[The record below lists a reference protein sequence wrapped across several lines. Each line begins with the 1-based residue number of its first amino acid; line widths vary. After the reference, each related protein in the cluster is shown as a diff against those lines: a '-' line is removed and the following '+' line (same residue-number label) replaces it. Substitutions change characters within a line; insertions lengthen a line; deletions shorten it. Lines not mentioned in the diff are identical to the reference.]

1 MRTILITILIFA
13 VIIFIHE
20 CGHFAAAKL
29 CKVRV
34 NEFALGMGPTLFHFG
49 KGETR
54 YALRLFPIGGFV
66 SMEGEDGGSG
76 DPRAFCNQKVWKRI
90 LIVCAG
96 AFMNLVLGF
105 IVVLLMTIPSDRLP
119 SMTVAQFYENASTE
133 VTGLQAGDEILRVN
147 GRSIW
152 VDSDLVYT
160 LSTDEDGVVDMVVRR
175 DGEKVE
181 LSDVAFTTQD
191 GTLVIDF
198 TVQGVPANL
207 PNVLSYSFRKTASI
221 GRLVWIAVG
230 QLITGQSSINELSG
244 PIGTAQAIGQAA
256 SAGLSTVMYLFAFIT
271 INVGIFNILPVPAL
285 DGGRLI
291 FLLFELITRRRIK
304 PEHEAYVHFAG
315 FVLLILLIIFVSYH
329 DIVNLI
335 RG

>member
-133 VTGLQAGDEILRVN
+133 ATGLQAGDEILRVN

-160 LSTDEDGVVDMVVRR
+160 LSTDEDGVVDMVVWR

>member
-133 VTGLQAGDEILRVN
+133 ATGLQAGDEILRVN

-244 PIGTAQAIGQAA
+244 PIGTAQAIGQAV
-256 SAGLSTVMYLFAFIT
+256 SVGLSTVMYLFAFIT

>member
-133 VTGLQAGDEILRVN
+133 ATGLQAGDEILRVN

-244 PIGTAQAIGQAA
+244 PIGTAQAIGQAV

-271 INVGIFNILPVPAL
+271 INVGIFNILPLPAL

>member
-66 SMEGEDGGSG
+66 SMEGEDGGSV
-76 DPRAFCNQKVWKRI
+76 DPRALCNQKVWKRI

-133 VTGLQAGDEILRVN
+133 ATGLQAGDEILRVN

-152 VDSDLVYT
+152 VDSDLIYT
-160 LSTDEDGVVDMVVRR
+160 LSTDEDGVVDIVVRR

-244 PIGTAQAIGQAA
+244 PIGTAQAIGQAV

>member
-133 VTGLQAGDEILRVN
+133 ATGLQAGDEILRVN

-152 VDSDLVYT
+152 VDSDLIYT

-181 LSDVAFTTQD
+181 LSDVAFTTQN

-244 PIGTAQAIGQAA
+244 PIGTAQAIGQAV

-271 INVGIFNILPVPAL
+271 INVGIFNILPLPAL

>member
-133 VTGLQAGDEILRVN
+133 ATGLQAGDEILRVN

-175 DGEKVE
+175 DGEKVK

-230 QLITGQSSINELSG
+230 QLITGQSSINEFSG
-244 PIGTAQAIGQAA
+244 PIGTAQAIGQAV

-271 INVGIFNILPVPAL
+271 INVGIFNILPLPAL

>member
-29 CKVRV
+29 CKIRV

-133 VTGLQAGDEILRVN
+133 ATGLQAGDEILRVN

-152 VDSDLVYT
+152 VDSDLIYT

-244 PIGTAQAIGQAA
+244 PIGTAQAIGQAV
-256 SAGLSTVMYLFAFIT
+256 SVGLSTVMYLFAFIT

>member
-133 VTGLQAGDEILRVN
+133 ATGLQAGDEILRVN

-152 VDSDLVYT
+152 VDSDLIYT

-244 PIGTAQAIGQAA
+244 PIGTAQAIGQAV

-271 INVGIFNILPVPAL
+271 INVGIFNILPLPAL

>member
-20 CGHFAAAKL
+20 CGHFAAAEL

-133 VTGLQAGDEILRVN
+133 ATGLQAGDEILRVN

-244 PIGTAQAIGQAA
+244 PIGTAQAIGQAV

>member
-133 VTGLQAGDEILRVN
+133 AAGLQAGDEILRVN

-152 VDSDLVYT
+152 VDSDLIYT

-191 GTLVIDF
+191 GTIVIDF

-230 QLITGQSSINELSG
+230 QLITGQSSINELTG

>member
-133 VTGLQAGDEILRVN
+133 AAGLQAGDEILRVN

-152 VDSDLVYT
+152 VDSDLIYT

-191 GTLVIDF
+191 GTIVIDF

>member
-54 YALRLFPIGGFV
+54 YALRLSPIGGFV

-133 VTGLQAGDEILRVN
+133 ATGLQAGDEILRVN

-335 RG
+335 RR

>member
-133 VTGLQAGDEILRVN
+133 AAGLQAGDEILRVN

-152 VDSDLVYT
+152 VDSDLIYT

-198 TVQGVPANL
+198 TV
-207 PNVLSYSFRKTASI
+207 SFISVSNI
-221 GRLVWIAVG
+221 V
-230 QLITGQSSINELSG
+230 Q
-244 PIGTAQAIGQAA
+244 AQYP
-256 SAGLSTVMYLFAFIT
+256 STRTFF
-271 INVGIFNILPVPAL
+271 LPVSIS
-285 DGGRLI
+285 GRSSSSLYC
-291 FLLFELITRRRIK
+291 IT
-304 PEHEAYVHFAG
+304 
-315 FVLLILLIIFVSYH
+315 
-329 DIVNLI
+329 
-335 RG
+335 

>member
-119 SMTVAQFYENASTE
+119 SVTVAQFYENASTE
-133 VTGLQAGDEILRVN
+133 ATGLQAGDEILRVN

-152 VDSDLVYT
+152 VDSDLIYT

>member
-29 CKVRV
+29 CKIRV

-133 VTGLQAGDEILRVN
+133 ATGLQAGDEILRVN

-152 VDSDLVYT
+152 VDSDLIYT

>member
-133 VTGLQAGDEILRVN
+133 ATGLQAGDEILRVN

-244 PIGTAQAIGQAA
+244 PIGTAQAIGQAV
-256 SAGLSTVMYLFAFIT
+256 STGLSTVMYLFAFIT

>member
-34 NEFALGMGPTLFHFG
+34 NEFALGMGPTLFHFE

-133 VTGLQAGDEILRVN
+133 ATGLQAGDEILRVN

-152 VDSDLVYT
+152 VDSDLIYT

-315 FVLLILLIIFVSYH
+315 FVLLVLLIIFVSYH

>member
-34 NEFALGMGPTLFHFG
+34 NEFALGMGPTLFHVG

-133 VTGLQAGDEILRVN
+133 ATGLQAGDEILRVN

-175 DGEKVE
+175 DEEKVE

>member
-29 CKVRV
+29 CKIRV

-133 VTGLQAGDEILRVN
+133 AAGLQAGDEILRVN

-152 VDSDLVYT
+152 VDSDLIYT

-271 INVGIFNILPVPAL
+271 INVGIFNILPLPAL

>member
-1 MRTILITILIFA
+1 
-13 VIIFIHE
+13 
-20 CGHFAAAKL
+20 
-29 CKVRV
+29 
-34 NEFALGMGPTLFHFG
+34 
-49 KGETR
+49 
-54 YALRLFPIGGFV
+54 
-66 SMEGEDGGSG
+66 
-76 DPRAFCNQKVWKRI
+76 
-90 LIVCAG
+90 
-96 AFMNLVLGF
+96 MNLVLGF

-133 VTGLQAGDEILRVN
+133 ATGLQAGDEILRVN

-285 DGGRLI
+285 DGGPLI

>member
-133 VTGLQAGDEILRVN
+133 ATGLKAGDEILRVN

-244 PIGTAQAIGQAA
+244 PIGTAQAIGQAV

>member
-20 CGHFAAAKL
+20 CGHFFAAKL

-105 IVVLLMTIPSDRLP
+105 IIVLLMTIPSERLP

-133 VTGLQAGDEILRVN
+133 ATGLQAGDEILRVN

-152 VDSDLVYT
+152 VDSDLIYT
-160 LSTDEDGVVDMVVRR
+160 LSSDEDGVVDMVVRR
-175 DGEKVE
+175 DGQKVE
-181 LSDVAFTTQD
+181 LSDVAFTIED

-198 TVQGVPANL
+198 MVQGVPTNL

-230 QLITGQSSINELSG
+230 QLVTGQSSINELSG

-256 SAGLSTVMYLFAFIT
+256 SAGLSTVMNLVAFIT
-271 INVGIFNILPVPAL
+271 INVGIFNILPLPAL
-285 DGGRLI
+285 DGGRLL
-291 FLLFELITRRRIK
+291 FLLFELVTRRRIK
-304 PEHEAYVHFAG
+304 PEHEAYVHFVG
-315 FVLLILLIIFVSYH
+315 FILLILLIIFVSYH

>member
-1 MRTILITILIFA
+1 MLTVLITIIIFA

-20 CGHFAAAKL
+20 CGHFVAAKL
-29 CKVRV
+29 CGVRV

-49 KGETR
+49 KHETR

-90 LIVCAG
+90 VIVCAG

-105 IVVLLMTIPSDRLP
+105 VIVLCMTATADRLP
-119 SMTVAQFYENASTE
+119 SLTVAQFYDGASTE
-133 VTGLQAGDEILRVN
+133 ASGLMVGDEILKVN

-152 VDSDLVYT
+152 VDRDLIYA
-160 LSTDEDGVVDMVVRR
+160 LSTDEDGVVEMTVRR
-175 DGEKVE
+175 DGEKVV
-181 LSDVAFTTQD
+181 LPSVQFTLDD
-191 GTLVIDF
+191 GTLVLDF
-198 TVQGVPANL
+198 MVQGVPADI
-207 PNVLSYSFRKTASI
+207 PHVLGYAVGETASI
-221 GRLVWIAVG
+221 GRIVWIAVG
-230 QLITGQSSINELSG
+230 QLITGQASINDLSG

-256 SAGLSTVMYLFAFIT
+256 SAGLSTVMTLFAFIT
-271 INVGIFNILPVPAL
+271 VNVGIFNLLPIPAL
-285 DGGRLI
+285 DGGRLL
-291 FLLFELITRRRIK
+291 FLLIELVTRKRIK
-304 PEHEAYVHFAG
+304 PEYEAYIHFAG

>member
-49 KGETR
+49 NGETR

-133 VTGLQAGDEILRVN
+133 ATGLQAGDEILRVN

-152 VDSDLVYT
+152 VDSDLIYT
-160 LSTDEDGVVDMVVRR
+160 LSTDEDEVVDMVVQR
-175 DGEKVE
+175 DKEEVE

>member
-133 VTGLQAGDEILRVN
+133 ATGLQAGDEILRVN

-152 VDSDLVYT
+152 VDSDRVYT

-175 DGEKVE
+175 DEEKVE

>member
-34 NEFALGMGPTLFHFG
+34 NEFALGMGPTLFHVG

-133 VTGLQAGDEILRVN
+133 ATGLQAGDEILRVN

-160 LSTDEDGVVDMVVRR
+160 LSTDEDGVVDMVVWR